1 MTKDENAV
9 GFRTVKKHYNDQFST
24 KIDAFVYLLA
34 DKFVTH
40 LKGIK
45 KKKYTGQSIF

>member
-34 DKFVTH
+34 DKFDTY
-40 LKGIK
+40 LNGIK
-45 KKKYTGQSIF
+45 KKKYTG